1 MREAQ
6 SVFLFIDP
14 QGIGTSIKKLEEKGI
29 YSPSLKK
36 RGGGNRRIHTTL
48 MYGQESKGKKNKLSF
63 LKAPLGSNARDALC
77 SQARHTPAK
86 KKGMHTQKRRGV

>member
-36 RGGGNRRIHTTL
+36 GGGEQTHT
-48 MYGQESKGKKNKLSF
+48 YHSYVRAGEQRKKNKLSF